1 MAWVQEMPSRIEVRA
16 AKQGLVSKEKIR
28 KAVVGGWYKWM
39 EVELEGA
46 NPNPGNARVMES
58 MVHLSYAA
66 NYGKYHT
73 VRERTEL
80 IDTETLPSKESEPT

>member
-28 KAVVGGWYKWM
+28 KAVIGGWYKWT
-39 EVELEGA
+39 EVDQERADPNLED
-46 NPNPGNARVMES
+46 ARVMES

-66 NYGKYHT
+66 SCGQYYT
-73 VRERTEL
+73 V
-80 IDTETLPSKESEPT
+80 

>member
-1 MAWVQEMPSRIEVRA
+1 MPSRIEVRA

-46 NPNPGNARVMES
+46 N
-58 MVHLSYAA
+58 
-66 NYGKYHT
+66 KYCT
-73 VRERTEL
+73 S
-80 IDTETLPSKESEPT
+80 DTFRF